1 MWERGKQMI
10 TIRNKNGK
18 RSKLFYFVWSAPL
31 VGSACVL
38 ILLGYIT
45 YFSTDILG
53 LPSGLVGLLLLLSKI
68 FDGVTDILAGYL
80 IDRTNTKWGKAR
92 PYDITFAFYAL
103 ATLIL
108 FSIPN
113 IGTAGTAILVFILY
127 TMVFSIFQTLYSCA
141 GTVYLARAVTD
152 KEDQVSVGAL
162 TGMIS
167 AFTSVVLSILLPLF
181 IDRIGKT
188 ASGWRVIA
196 AVICIPAIA
205 LSFIRIFLIPEADC
219 PAETTIKVKQEKLT
233 VLQSA
238 KLLFRNRYLMFF
250 GLALLLT
257 NIASNIAANS
267 QTYYFKYIVGDISM
281 MSFVS
286 VTSIAG
292 PLTIALYPI
301 LSKKIGMK
309 NLMAAALLIGA
320 IGKLLPLLG
329 MTSIPLLLISALF
342 FSISFMPIFILA
354 SNVIIN
360 CMDYGE
366 YKNGVR
372 GEGIYTCVSGFCSKV
387 GTGLASGMLGLV
399 TALGGYDGTAA
410 VQSSSAINSVI
421 FLFTIVPAALCFFAV
436 LALQSYKLD
445 KELPFIQEELKK
457 RSEPPAGEIA

>member
-1 MWERGKQMI
+1 MI
-10 TIRNKNGK
+10 TIRNKKGK

-31 VGSACVL
+31 IGSACVL
-38 ILLGYIT
+38 MLLGYIT
-45 YFSTDILG
+45 YFSTDVLG

-92 PYDITFAFYAL
+92 PYDITFAFYAV

-113 IGTAGTAILVFILY
+113 IGTVGTAILVFTLY

-167 AFTSVVLSILLPLF
+167 AFASVVLGVLLPLL
-181 IDRIGKT
+181 IDNIGKT
-188 ASGWRVIA
+188 ASGWRMIA
-196 AVICIPAIA
+196 AVICIPSIA
-205 LSFIRIFLIPEADC
+205 LSFIRIFLIPEVDC
-219 PAETTIKVKQEKLT
+219 SAETAIQSKPKKLT
-233 VLQSA
+233 ILQSA
-238 KLLFRNRYLMFF
+238 KLLFGNRYLMFF

-257 NIASNIAANS
+257 NIASNITANS

-286 VTSIAG
+286 VTSIIG
-292 PLTIALYPI
+292 PLTIAFYPM
-301 LSKKIGMK
+301 LSKKFGMK
-309 NLMAAALLIGA
+309 NLMAAALFIGA
-320 IGKLLPLLG
+320 VGKLLPLLG
-329 MTSIPLLLISALF
+329 LTSMPLLLISALF
-342 FSISFMPIFILA
+342 FSVSFMPIFILA

-410 VQSSSAINSVI
+410 VQSSSAMNSI
-421 FLFTIVPAALCFFAV
+421 ILLFTVVPAALYLLAV
-436 LALQSYKLD
+436 IVLQAYKLD
-445 KELPFIQEELKK
+445 KELPFIQQELVNRKM
-457 RSEPPAGEIA
+457 SHLE

>member
-1 MWERGKQMI
+1 MI
-10 TIRNKNGK
+10 TIRNKQGK

-31 VGSACVL
+31 IGSACVL
-38 ILLGYIT
+38 MLLGYIT
-45 YFSTDILG
+45 YFSTDVLG
-53 LPSGLVGLLLLLSKI
+53 LPSGLVGILLLVSKI

-92 PYDITFAFYAL
+92 PYDITFAFYAV

-113 IGTAGTAILVFILY
+113 IGTVGTSILVFVLY

-167 AFTSVVLSILLPLF
+167 AFVSVVLGVLLPLL

-188 ASGWRVIA
+188 ATGWRIIA
-196 AVICIPAIA
+196 VVVCIPAIV
-205 LSFIRIFLIPEADC
+205 LSFIRMFLIPEVDC
-219 PAETTIKVKQEKLT
+219 SEDYAVKEKPKKLT

-238 KLLFRNRYLMFF
+238 KLLFSNRYLMFF

-267 QTYYFKYIVGDISM
+267 QTYYFKYVVGDISM
-281 MSFVS
+281 MSLVS
-286 VTSIAG
+286 VTSIVG
-292 PLTIALYPI
+292 PLTIAFYPM

-329 MTSIPLLLISALF
+329 MTSMPLLLISALF

-372 GEGIYTCVSGFCSKV
+372 GEGIYTCVSGFCSKI

-410 VQSSSAINSVI
+410 VQSSSAVNSVI
-421 FLFTIVPAALCFFAV
+421 ILFTVVPAALYFLAV
-436 LALQSYKLD
+436 LVLQHYKLD

-457 RSEPPAGEIA
+457 EK